1 MKEFDKYLK
10 NHIDINFNL
19 MPFHRLDEKHG
30 YNADIVEY
38 VNDAISFLKTTGE
51 FKKFKGCSANEA
63 SFMLTS
69 DDIGV
74 LPWFVDI
81 VVNITWK
88 RAKESTYS
96 GGYLSNMSD
105 FDEDGFFFPIRL
117 EINGQT
123 FMDALYCTKVALC
136 HELLHAYEDY
146 QRRINGKPSIMDASL
161 TNGYYGA
168 KALIGNKDNIKSVVA
183 DLIYRLTSF
192 ERNAYSSQLYSEIEN
207 GDQIFSREDVFNN
220 IKKSHAYG
228 DYKRLKNNVAALNL
242 LTGEN
247 DRKSVI
253 DAYNEAIS
261 KSQQLNPSLKLVST
275 YSQFLKV
282 INSNWRKFDK
292 KFRTNCDK
300 MVFDILASF
309 FGTINGRR

>member
-1 MKEFDKYLK
+1 MKKLDKYLK
-10 NHIDINFNL
+10 SHIDINFNL
-19 MPFHRLDEKHG
+19 MSIRRLDEKHG
-30 YNADIVEY
+30 YNADIVDY
-38 VNDAISFLKTTGE
+38 VNNVVPFLKTTEE
-51 FKKFKGCSANEA
+51 FKKFKSSGANEA

-81 VVNITWK
+81 VVNIAWK
-88 RAKESTYS
+88 RAKVSTYS
-96 GGYLSNMSD
+96 GGYLSNMAD
-105 FDEDGFFFPIRL
+105 FDEDGFFFPIHL

-123 FMDALYCTKVALC
+123 FMDALYSTRAALC

-168 KALIGNKDNIKSVVA
+168 KALIGNKDNIKAIVA

-192 ERNAYSSQLYSEIEN
+192 ERNAYVSQLYSEIEN
-207 GDQIFSREDVFNN
+207 GKQIFCREDVFNN
-220 IKKSHAYG
+220 IKKSHAYS
-228 DYKRLKNNVAALNL
+228 DYKRLKNNVTALNL
-242 LTGEN
+242 LTAEN

-253 DAYNEAIS
+253 DAYNETIS
-261 KSQQLNPSLKLVST
+261 KSQHLNPSLKLVST

-292 KFRTNCDK
+292 KFRRNCEK